1 MESHVGNSVL
11 DHFSSLSDPR
21 IELKSSHI
29 LVEIVAM
36 ALCGIIAGADNW
48 VEIADFAK
56 EKKDWFKTF
65 LKLPAGTPS
74 HDTFGRVFAMINPE
88 EFGTCFIS
96 WLQRLFPSLDSDVIS
111 IDGKTSRRS
120 HDRTNGKNPIHM
132 VSAWALGQGLVL
144 GQVKTED
151 KSNEITAIPELLRT
165 LDLEGSVVTI
175 DAMGAQKN
183 ITKQII
189 EQQGDY
195 AISLKGN
202 QGRFHQEVRELF
214 DDAEKNGYTHLAN
227 DTYTS
232 VDGSHGRVETR
243 RCVIT
248 DDVDWFA
255 DKSDWT
261 GLNTIAMIEST
272 REIEDRVEN
281 ERRFFISS
289 LPMDAHGFLTVARGH
304 WAVEN
309 NLHWCLDVSF
319 REDESR
325 ARKENAPENLAIM
338 RRFALSLI
346 KKDSAR
352 KAGIAASRK
361 RAGWSLD
368 YLKHLL
374 RLK

>member
-111 IDGKTSRRS
+111 ID
-120 HDRTNGKNPIHM
+120 
-132 VSAWALGQGLVL
+132 
-144 GQVKTED
+144 
-151 KSNEITAIPELLRT
+151 
-165 LDLEGSVVTI
+165 
-175 DAMGAQKN
+175 
-183 ITKQII
+183 
-189 EQQGDY
+189 
-195 AISLKGN
+195 
-202 QGRFHQEVRELF
+202 
-214 DDAEKNGYTHLAN
+214 
-227 DTYTS
+227 
-232 VDGSHGRVETR
+232 
-243 RCVIT
+243 
-248 DDVDWFA
+248 
-255 DKSDWT
+255 
-261 GLNTIAMIEST
+261 
-272 REIEDRVEN
+272 
-281 ERRFFISS
+281 
-289 LPMDAHGFLTVARGH
+289 
-304 WAVEN
+304 
-309 NLHWCLDVSF
+309 
-319 REDESR
+319 ESR

-346 KKDSAR
+346 KKDSTR

>member
-1 MESHVGNSVL
+1 
-11 DHFSSLSDPR
+11 
-21 IELKSSHI
+21 
-29 LVEIVAM
+29 
-36 ALCGIIAGADNW
+36 
-48 VEIADFAK
+48 
-56 EKKDWFKTF
+56 
-65 LKLPAGTPS
+65 
-74 HDTFGRVFAMINPE
+74 
-88 EFGTCFIS
+88 
-96 WLQRLFPSLDSDVIS
+96 
-111 IDGKTSRRS
+111 
-120 HDRTNGKNPIHM
+120 M
-132 VSAWALGQGLVL
+132 VSAWALGQGIVL

-189 EQQGDY
+189 DQQGDY

-227 DTYTS
+227 DTYTTS
-232 VDGSHGRVETR
+232 DGSHGRVETR

-255 DKSDWT
+255 DKSDWK

-272 REIEDRVEN
+272 REIEDRVES
-281 ERRFFISS
+281 ERRFFMSS
-289 LPMDAHGFLTVARGH
+289 LPMDAQEFLTVARGH

-309 NLHWCLDVSF
+309 SLHWCLDVSF

-325 ARKENAPENLAIM
+325 VRKKNAPENLAIM

-346 KKDSAR
+346 KKDSTR